1 MSNLKEIKD
10 FVDNVSKDNVNIN
23 ISINISDK
31 NFLREDKS
39 ENKEDLS
46 QKNTEINK
54 LKSDLSQKNTELNEL
69 ESKCDIFINIEK
81 KYNSIENNIKHK
93 LENIFQ
99 NNNNLFSILTT
110 GLQKDNIFSLWDT
123 IEYSFKEEK
132 YSTKDRRNLKELFE
146 LLFKIY
152 KSSNDS
158 LKLQEVEIG
167 YEYDRDKYSNSDN
180 SDGTISEI
188 LFFGIVE
195 NDKVIKKSFVK
206 INEE

>member
-46 QKNTEINK
+46 QKNTEINE

-110 GLQKDNIFSLWDT
+110 GLQK
-123 IEYSFKEEK
+123 E
-132 YSTKDRRNLKELFE
+132 
-146 LLFKIY
+146 
-152 KSSNDS
+152 
-158 LKLQEVEIG
+158 
-167 YEYDRDKYSNSDN
+167 
-180 SDGTISEI
+180 
-188 LFFGIVE
+188 
-195 NDKVIKKSFVK
+195 
-206 INEE
+206 